1 MGFRRFRPGRPPA
14 VRLGGAAGMLLL
26 AAGCAGLNPG
36 SGEAAATAQQFHQL
50 LDAGKAGAACRLL
63 APGTTEEVESDDPGS
78 CAAKLSR
85 LGLSP
90 AAGVLESRAYG
101 REAQVRLEGDTVFLT
116 RSGDR
121 WVVTAAGC
129 TARNERPYLCEVK
142 GD

>member
-1 MGFRRFRPGRPPA
+1 MTIRKFRTWRAP
-14 VRLGGAAGMLLL
+14 VLRLAGAAGVLVL
-26 AAGCAGLNPG
+26 AAGCSGLNPG
-36 SGEAAATAQQFHQL
+36 SGEAAATAQQFHRL
-50 LDAGKAGAACRLL
+50 LDAGKAAAACRLL
-63 APGTTEEVESDDPGS
+63 APGTTEEVESGNPGS

-85 LGLSP
+85 LGLPP
-90 AAGVLESRAYG
+90 ASQVLESQAYG
-101 REAQVRLEGDTVFLT
+101 REAQVRLDGDTLFLT

>member
-1 MGFRRFRPGRPPA
+1 MTIRRFRTGRAPA
-14 VRLGGAAGMLLL
+14 VRLAGAAGVLLL
-26 AAGCAGLNPG
+26 AAGCSGLNPG
-36 SGEAAATAQQFHQL
+36 SGEAAATAQQFHRL
-50 LDAGKAGAACRLL
+50 LDAGNAGAACRLL
-63 APGTTEEVESDDPGS
+63 APGTTEEVESGNPGS

-85 LGLSP
+85 LGLAP
-90 AAGVLESRAYG
+90 AAAVLESQAYG
-101 REAQVRLEGDTVFLT
+101 REARVRLDGDTLFLT

>member
-1 MGFRRFRPGRPPA
+1 MTIRRSRTWRAPA
-14 VRLGGAAGMLLL
+14 VRLAGGAAVLLL
-26 AAGCAGLNPG
+26 AAGCTELNPG

-50 LDAGKAGAACRLL
+50 VDAGKTGAACRLL
-63 APGTTEEVESDDPGS
+63 APGTAEEIEGGNPGS

-85 LGLSP
+85 LGLVP
-90 AAGVLESRAYG
+90 AAAVLESQAYG
-101 REAQVRLEGDTVFLT
+101 REAQVRLDGDTVFLT